1 MDNIYFL
8 KLYDNNIFV
17 GYRCVLCGSIY
28 LPLSTNNELLNH
40 KEKTCRKKMK
50 NKNFKNVKNVKKRK
64 NSTDSELSDVFL
76 INKYET
82 GLIDNSK
89 LLEN

>member
-1 MDNIYFL
+1 
-8 KLYDNNIFV
+8 
-17 GYRCVLCGSIY
+17 
-28 LPLSTNNELLNH
+28 
-40 KEKTCRKKMK
+40 MK